1 MNTYTKNMIDS
12 ENHSFRNADEHLRFR
27 FITDL
32 TLPHK
37 ISPFQ
42 FLLRRFRV
50 RGNFSYEVVLA
61 FVLAK
66 Q

>member
-1 MNTYTKNMIDS
+1 MNKNKKNMIDS
-12 ENHSFRNADEHLRFR
+12 KKHSFRNADEHLRFR
-27 FITDL
+27 LIW

-37 ISPFQ
+37 ISPFK

-61 FVLAK
+61 FILAE